1 MIAYLASRYFGM
13 KAYGKIYGLLYMPF
27 GVFSSISAPLYG
39 YSRDVT
45 GNYDLILGWAMG
57 LFAVGGL
64 ILLFLGKYPI
74 FGGENSGKADAAPD
88 MESEKAA

>member
-39 YSRDVT
+39 YTRDVT

-57 LFAVGGL
+57 LFAVGGV
-64 ILLFLGKYPI
+64 ILLVLGRYPVWD
-74 FGGENSGKADAAPD
+74 GT
-88 MESEKAA
+88 EKEAVT